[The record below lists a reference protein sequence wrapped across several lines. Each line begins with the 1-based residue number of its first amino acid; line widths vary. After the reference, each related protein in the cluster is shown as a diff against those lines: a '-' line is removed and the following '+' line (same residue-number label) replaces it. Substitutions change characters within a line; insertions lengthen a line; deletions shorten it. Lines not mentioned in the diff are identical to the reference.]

1 MNKEKPLTLEQ
12 RKTRLTSLIEDCI
25 NLGANKLL
33 IKNYKKQLKEVE
45 KEIKEQKKGSKSRIP
60 NNLTEFNNPPNQIC
74 CVDLYESPVI
84 KDIERED
91 KELYQNSF

>member
-1 MNKEKPLTLEQ
+1 MNLKCPKCLYEWNTE
-12 RKTRLTSLIEDCI
+12 S
-25 NLGANKLL
+25 KLVKVTCPSCN
-33 IKNYKKQLKEVE
+33 IKIPNPNSKGFKSKKEVDQ
-45 KEIKEQKKGSKSRIP
+45 KEQKKGSKSRIP